1 MICIPI
7 TDVTSQEALRSVDRA
22 ARAADAIELRMDQI
36 ADGDLKLLIAQA
48 RRASGRTKIIVTCRR
63 PEEALPSAPP
73 YSIRRVK
80 NIPRAEKVRLLKQ
93 AIELGADF
101 VDIELAEGDKIIGCL
116 KRHCKK
122 TKSRARLVVSW
133 HDMHKTPSFKELKEI
148 FDACAA
154 TGADIVKIVPYAT
167 RLDDNIKVLK
177 LIGYAAARQKKII
190 TMCMGDLGQASRLVA
205 PLWGSYLAFGVL
217 PGGKKSAPG
226 QLSVKAMKEL
236 RQLFSGEAP
245 FPQSWLLPPGPMN
258 FILVGNPVRQSLSP
272 LMHNR
277 ALEAMKIEGH
287 YSAFCVTDP
296 AAAVAAI
303 RGMNIRGA
311 SVTIPFKTS
320 VMEYLDVIDTDAAAV
335 GAINTIVN
343 ERGLLAGY
351 NTDWWGLTQAL
362 KKKTKIAGKTF
373 VVIGAGGTARAAV
386 YGIKKEGGLPVVVN
400 RSVERGKELASAFE
414 CPFYPLESLPEIKA
428 EVLVNTT
435 PVGMYP
441 GLEKSP
447 VKRELLANYRVVMD
461 VIYNPFYT
469 KLLRDATAMGADI
482 VSGAEMFI
490 HQGALQ
496 LKLWTGREAPM
507 ELMRKTV
514 YERLASSEKRNKSK
528 K

>member
-7 TDVTSQEALRSVDRA
+7 VDETNQKALRSVERA
-22 ARAADAIELRMDQI
+22 ARAADAIELRMDLI
-36 ADGDLKLLIAQA
+36 ADGDLNQLIGQA
-48 RRASGRTKIIVTCRR
+48 RRSAGRTKIIVTCRR
-63 PEEALPSAPP
+63 RDEASPVTSADECRKLKEI
-73 YSIRRVK
+73 SQT
-80 NIPRAEKVRLLKQ
+80 EKMRLLKQ
-93 AIELGADF
+93 AIDLEADF
-101 VDIELAEGDKIIGCL
+101 VDIELAEGVKRINGL
-116 KRHCKK
+116 KNHLAK
-122 TKSRARLVVSW
+122 TKSRTRLIVSW
-133 HDMHKTPSFKELKEI
+133 HDIHKTPSFKELKEI
-148 FDACAA
+148 FDACTAA
-154 TGADIVKIVPYAT
+154 GADIVKIVPFAT
-167 RLDDNIKVLK
+167 RPGDNIKILK
-177 LIGYAAARQKKII
+177 LIDYAKKRQREII
-190 TMCMGDLGQASRLVA
+190 SMCMGESGRVSRLAA
-205 PLWGSYLAFGVL
+205 PLWGSYLAFCVL

-236 RQLFSGEAP
+236 RQLLASEDN
-245 FPQSWLLPPGPMN
+245 FPQSWLLPPGGMN

-277 ALEAMKIEGH
+277 ALEAMKIDGH

-296 AAAVAAI
+296 SAALAGI

-311 SVTIPFKTS
+311 SVTIPFKTA
-320 VMEYLDVIDTDAAAV
+320 VMEYLDEIDPDAAAL

-351 NTDWWGLTQAL
+351 NTDWRGLTLAL
-362 KKKTKIAGKTF
+362 KDKTEIAGKTF

-414 CPFYPLESLPEIKA
+414 CPFYPFESLPEIKA
-428 EVLVNTT
+428 EGLINTT

-441 GLEKSP
+441 EVEKSP
-447 VKRELLANYRVVMD
+447 VKREVLGNYRVVMD
-461 VIYNPFYT
+461 VVYNPFYT
-469 KLLRDATAMGADI
+469 KLLRDAAAMGAEI

-496 LKLWTGREAPM
+496 LKLWTGREAPL
-507 ELMRKTV
+507 ELMRKTI
-514 YERLASSEKRNKSK
+514 YERLASGEKRNKGK